1 MDLDRYVNI
10 KQVAIYT
17 SAVREFH
24 EEIKELR
31 AQAMSIKSPDWQ
43 KEIVSKSN
51 DADAALAKII
61 EKYVEMQEK
70 CDKMLSEHL
79 DKIDQA
85 TQDIEKI
92 KDIELRTIA
101 MMKYIQGMK
110 IKDIADKM
118 YMDSRTVSRKLR
130 KIDDFLKSVS

>member
-1 MDLDRYVNI
+1 MYRYVNI

-92 KDIELRTIA
+92 EDIELRTIA

-118 YMDSRTVSRKLR
+118 YMDCRTVSRKLK
-130 KIDDFLKSVS
+130 KIDELLKVVS

>member
-1 MDLDRYVNI
+1 MDLERYVNL

-17 SAVREFH
+17 ATARELH

-31 AQAMSIKSPDWQ
+31 AQAMSLKSPDLQ
-43 KEIVSKSN
+43 KEIVSKSS
-51 DADAALAKII
+51 DADAALTRIV
-61 EKYVEMQEK
+61 EKYIELQDRYDEMLRK
-70 CDKMLSEHL
+70 HL

-130 KIDDFLKSVS
+130 KIDELLKVVS

>member
-1 MDLDRYVNI
+1 MDRYVNI

-118 YMDSRTVSRKLR
+118 YMDSRTVSRKLK
-130 KIDDFLKSVS
+130 KIDELLKVVG

>member
-1 MDLDRYVNI
+1 MDRYVNI

-118 YMDSRTVSRKLR
+118 YMDSRTVSRKLK

>member
-1 MDLDRYVNI
+1 MDRYVNI

>member
-1 MDLDRYVNI
+1 MALDRYVNI

>member
-1 MDLDRYVNI
+1 MDRYVNI

-130 KIDDFLKSVS
+130 KIDELLKSVS

>member
-1 MDLDRYVNI
+1 MDRYVNI

-51 DADAALAKII
+51 HADAALAKII

-130 KIDDFLKSVS
+130 KIDELLKVVS

>member
-1 MDLDRYVNI
+1 MDLEGYVNI

-118 YMDSRTVSRKLR
+118 YMDSRTVSRKLK
-130 KIDDFLKSVS
+130 KIDELLKVVS

>member
-1 MDLDRYVNI
+1 MDLEGYVNI

-43 KEIVSKSN
+43 KEIVSKSSE
-51 DADAALAKII
+51 ADAALAKII

>member
-1 MDLDRYVNI
+1 
-10 KQVAIYT
+10 
-17 SAVREFH
+17 
-24 EEIKELR
+24 
-31 AQAMSIKSPDWQ
+31 MSKR
-43 KEIVSKSN
+43 N
-51 DADAALAKII
+51 DADATLAKII

-130 KIDDFLKSVS
+130 KIDELLKVVS

>member
-1 MDLDRYVNI
+1 MDLERYVNI

>member
-1 MDLDRYVNI
+1 MDRYVNI

-70 CDKMLSEHL
+70 CDKILSEHL

-92 KDIELRTIA
+92 EDIELRTIA

-118 YMDSRTVSRKLR
+118 YMDCRTVSRKLK
-130 KIDDFLKSVS
+130 KIDELLKVVG

>member
-1 MDLDRYVNI
+1 MDRYVNI

-70 CDKMLSEHL
+70 CDKILSEHL

-92 KDIELRTIA
+92 EDIELRTIA

-130 KIDDFLKSVS
+130 KIDELLKVVG

>member
-1 MDLDRYVNI
+1 
-10 KQVAIYT
+10 
-17 SAVREFH
+17 
-24 EEIKELR
+24 
-31 AQAMSIKSPDWQ
+31 
-43 KEIVSKSN
+43 
-51 DADAALAKII
+51 
-61 EKYVEMQEK
+61 MQEK

-130 KIDDFLKSVS
+130 KIDELLKVVS

>member
-1 MDLDRYVNI
+1 MDRYVNI

-92 KDIELRTIA
+92 EDIELRTIA

-118 YMDSRTVSRKLR
+118 YMDCRTVSRKLK
-130 KIDDFLKSVS
+130 KIDELLKVVG

>member
-1 MDLDRYVNI
+1 MDRYVNI

-130 KIDDFLKSVS
+130 KIDELLKVVS

>member
-1 MDLDRYVNI
+1 MDRYVNI

-51 DADAALAKII
+51 DTDAALAKII

-70 CDKMLSEHL
+70 CNKMLSEHL

-130 KIDDFLKSVS
+130 KIDELLKVVS